1 MRNVLL
7 HSLERALYRRQRAAE
22 PVARV
27 AITP

>member
-1 MRNVLL
+1 VLL
-7 HSLERALYRRQRAAE
+7 HSLERAQYRRQRAGE